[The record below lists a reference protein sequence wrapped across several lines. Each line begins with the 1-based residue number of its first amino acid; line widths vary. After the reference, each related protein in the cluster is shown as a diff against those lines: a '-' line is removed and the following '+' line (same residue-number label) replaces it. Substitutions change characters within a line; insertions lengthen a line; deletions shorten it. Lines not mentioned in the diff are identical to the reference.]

1 MNQFSLFNLQKIKYA
16 FICCI
21 VCIISPLA
29 FAETI
34 SQESPSQEIEPEI
47 TSSQTTINDKP
58 ISIDADNQQIDIKN
72 NTITFTGNVVILQDG
87 LNIKANTVVITNMQS
102 KDNQVI
108 TAYGKPVLFEKV
120 TDNNPNQTVKGHS
133 NQLVYNVK
141 SNNVVLTG
149 KAELF
154 QQDNHISS
162 DIITYNIKQKKIQAQ
177 SQKGNRVKTTIIPN
191 QAREINQ

>member
-34 SQESPSQEIEPEI
+34 SQESPSQEIESEI